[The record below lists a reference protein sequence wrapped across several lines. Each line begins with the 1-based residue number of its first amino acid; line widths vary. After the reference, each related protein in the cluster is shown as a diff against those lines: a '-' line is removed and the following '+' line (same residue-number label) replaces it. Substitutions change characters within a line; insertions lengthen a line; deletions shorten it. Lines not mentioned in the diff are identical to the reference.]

1 MPTFADL
8 VASRKDWIQREL
20 IPWCR
25 QASLADLGRAEE
37 EWLDIAGKVAPQ
49 FSLWLWA
56 WSRFPVLYVEGLRG
70 LEETHEVVVRLRSGE
85 TATGYP
91 DARASQRGKLT
102 LVRGAGILGP
112 FSLDDIEEVQRV

>member
-8 VASRKDWIQREL
+8 VDSRKAWIQGEL

-25 QASLADLGRAEE
+25 GASLKDLVRAEE

-56 WSRFPVLYVEGLRG
+56 WSRFPVLYLEGLRG
-70 LEETHEVVVRLRSGE
+70 LNETHEVTVRLHSGE
-85 TATGYP
+85 TWIGFP
-91 DARASQRGKLT
+91 DARASQRGRLVLT
-102 LVRGAGILGP
+102 GKTGDAGP
-112 FSLDDIEEVQRV
+112 FSLDDVAEVQMV